1 MVLSELD
8 EVKDV
13 RVPWLQVHGKGSLAL
28 ASQTGFLCQ
37 AMGIALWLGT
47 WGWKKMKKNKKETKK
62 GRVVEFQSLQV
73 YSIFHL
79 EASKARLTAGT
90 WGDHQ
95 QLSHQNQLKTS

>member
-13 RVPWLQVHGKGSLAL
+13 RVPWLQIHGKGSLAYGW
-28 ASQTGFLCQ
+28 ANWIPMSRD
-37 AMGIALWLGT
+37 GIALWLGT
-47 WGWKKMKKNKKETKK
+47 WGWKKMKKKKTKK

-90 WGDHQ
+90 WGGHQ

>member
-1 MVLSELD
+1 MAGD
-8 EVKDV
+8 
-13 RVPWLQVHGKGSLAL
+13 
-28 ASQTGFLCQ
+28 
-37 AMGIALWLGT
+37 LG
-47 WGWKKMKKNKKETKK
+47 MEKNEKKKETKK

-95 QLSHQNQLKTS
+95 QLSHQNQLKTSWTSSPKKIEISGLLQGTFAAPLLHIARRLVEVP